1 MKFLS
6 SLISLTVLCCALSA
20 HSPPTLKDEHHFV
33 PIRALL
39 VSTPTQESVWIEGKV
54 LSQEE
59 KDIYWIEDSAAKI
72 CLFLCLD
79 ELLQYTILPGDHLA
93 AWGKVD
99 KSDISPEK
107 NEFYVEK
114 LFLKEKP

>member
-1 MKFLS
+1 MNFLA
-6 SLISLTVLCCALSA
+6 SLLSLSVVCCSLSA
-20 HSPPTLKDEHHFV
+20 LSPPTLTGVHHFV

-39 VSTPTQESVWIEGKV
+39 VSTPTQEPVWIEGKV

-59 KDIYWIEDSAAKI
+59 KDLYWIEDSTAKI
-72 CLFLCLD
+72 SLFLCLD
-79 ELLQYTILPGDHLA
+79 ELLQYTILPGDHVA

-99 KSDISPEK
+99 KSDISLEK

-114 LFLKEKP
+114 LFLKEEP